1 MALNVLSYFVHFSIL
16 LFVSYFAPTSGFFVI
31 FQPTS
36 KNCCIVCIPNI
47 DLVACPCL
55 SGNRSK
61 SAVNGSFNE
70 MKCVFIHEAWT
81 LKVTAQETDF
91 YALLLPP
98 IGFVSRQIVQTVEQI
113 VNLRTYENTNLECHC
128 CSERITVEL

>member
-1 MALNVLSYFVHFSIL
+1 
-16 LFVSYFAPTSGFFVI
+16 
-31 FQPTS
+31 
-36 KNCCIVCIPNI
+36 
-47 DLVACPCL
+47 
-55 SGNRSK
+55 
-61 SAVNGSFNE
+61 

-113 VNLRTYENTNLECHC
+113 VNLMTYENTNLECHC